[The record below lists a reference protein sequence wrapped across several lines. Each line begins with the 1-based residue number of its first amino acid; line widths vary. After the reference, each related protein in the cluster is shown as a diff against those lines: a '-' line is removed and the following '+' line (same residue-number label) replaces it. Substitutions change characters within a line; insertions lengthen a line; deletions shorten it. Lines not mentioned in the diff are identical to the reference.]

1 MAQMAAPTVIEP
13 GETPESF
20 KRRQLIA
27 QALMAKGMSDE
38 PIQHWTQGAA
48 RLAQAAIGGGL
59 GWRAEQDQKDAQRQ
73 ALTDALG
80 ALGGGGATQAAPQV
94 QGQPTGNV
102 GAPGGAPGGKV
113 TGYWDTTPSPPR
125 IAQAFDQP
133 GLKLTDA
140 EGRGAPENF
149 SQTAQ
154 LLRKFEGFRANPYW
168 DVNAYRVG
176 YGSDTITNPDG
187 SSRKVQPGD
196 RATPAM
202 GEADLNR
209 RIPEF
214 QKTISGQYEQ
224 FASLPPNVKAGLT
237 SVGYNYG
244 KLPSPV
250 VAALQTGDPNR
261 VASAVEA
268 LSSHNN
274 GINAKRRA
282 EEAAVIRGGG
292 TQVAQAGGSMPAAQ
306 PNRDAMLR
314 ALANPNLN
322 PTIAGVLAQQYTP
335 KSPTIVPEG
344 GTAIGADGK
353 VIYKAP
359 RTDKVTDEVRQR
371 EQAVIS
377 RGGNP
382 NDPQNRAF
390 ILSGRMPREDQQPLT
405 ATDKKFIE
413 EADDM
418 VFASRNAI
426 TALKDAKKLS
436 PRAHGFPGA
445 ATMSGIIAPIAGE
458 GKFQNTVELDNI
470 VTTNSLSQLKAIFG
484 GAPTEGERKVLLD
497 IQGSSG
503 QPDAVRQKI
512 YDRAIQLAERRL
524 EFNTKRAAELRGG
537 TFYKS
542 GGGQRPAEAA
552 PDDGWQTIDGVKIRK
567 KQ

>member
-27 QALMAKGMSDE
+27 QALMARGMDDA

-48 RLAQAAIGGGL
+48 RMAQAAIGGGL

-80 ALGGGGATQAAPQV
+80 ALGGGGATQAAPQM
-94 QGQPTGNV
+94 QQASAGGV
-102 GAPGGAPGGKV
+102 GGSAVNPE
-113 TGYWDTTPSPPR
+113 PSR
-125 IAQAFDQP
+125 IAQAF
-133 GLKLTDA
+133 
-140 EGRGAPENF
+140 GAAGGVSALNPTGGN
-149 SQTAQ
+149 QTAE
-154 LLRKFEGFRANPYW
+154 LLRKFEGFRENPYW
-168 DVNAYRVG
+168 DVNAHRVG
-176 YGSDTITNPDG
+176 YGSDTITDPATG
-187 SSRKVQPGD
+187 QARKVQPGD
-196 RATPAM
+196 RVTKEMA
-202 GEADLNR
+202 EADLAR

-214 QKTISGQYEQ
+214 QKTIGNQYQQ
-224 FASLPPNVKAGLT
+224 FASLPENVKAGLT

-292 TQVAQAGGSMPAAQ
+292 TQVAQAGGSMPVAQ

-344 GTAIGADGK
+344 GTAIGASGN

-382 NDPQNRAF
+382 NDPQNKAF

-413 EADDM
+413 EADDA
-418 VFASRNAI
+418 VLAARNAI
-426 TALKDAKKLS
+426 GALTNAKKLS
-436 PRAHGFPGA
+436 KKSYEGVLAGGRGYVSSLFGSESGA
-445 ATMSGIIAPIAGE
+445 ATTDLTNEI
-458 GKFQNTVELDNI
+458 TV
-470 VTTNSLSQLKAIFG
+470 NSVGQLKAIFG
-484 GAPTEGERKVLLD
+484 GNPTEGERKILLD
-497 IQGSSG
+497 IQGSVN

-537 TFYKS
+537 TFYKPG
-542 GGGQRPAEAA
+542 GGGQGAQPAANSA
-552 PDDGWQTIDGVKIRK
+552 RDALKSKYGLD
-567 KQ
+567 